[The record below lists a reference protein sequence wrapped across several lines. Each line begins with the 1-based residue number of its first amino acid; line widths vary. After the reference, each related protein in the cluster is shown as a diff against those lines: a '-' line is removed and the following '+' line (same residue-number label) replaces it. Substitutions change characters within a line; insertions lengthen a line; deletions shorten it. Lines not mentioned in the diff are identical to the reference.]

1 MKLLRTTHFR
11 CGVILGRRWLH
22 RRKAYVIWEGRG
34 AQGSSRQL
42 WPPVLTE
49 NKLSK
54 SWLCLFKSLRFN
66 VINNGEPPPPPPPA
80 YMWKDKGQDCYLKG
94 REEGRNTDFECFA
107 RGQKTTVETSS
118 MGWQKVVG
126 LWEGGFHLGPL
137 HSRAPEFPYV
147 QEEELDL
154 DLRSINRNMFC

>member
-66 VINNGEPPPPPPPA
+66 VINNGEPPPLPA
-80 YMWKDKGQDCYLKG
+80 PSIHVKRQRPRLLSE
-94 REEGRNTDFECFA
+94 RER
-107 RGQKTTVETSS
+107 RGKKH
-118 MGWQKVVG
+118 WF
-126 LWEGGFHLGPL
+126 W
-137 HSRAPEFPYV
+137 
-147 QEEELDL
+147 
-154 DLRSINRNMFC
+154 MFCQGTKDDRGNKQHGMAEGCGTMGRRLPPWPLAFQGTRVSVCAGGRIGLGS